1 MGVAANGHRGGDEN
15 DFKLSCIDDRTTLSL
30 LKPLN
35 WTLMADEFYGIACK
49 WHFNKGIKKKI
60 KSDC

>member
-35 WTLMADEFYGIACK
+35 
-49 WHFNKGIKKKI
+49 
-60 KSDC
+60 